1 MKGSDPSRRRFV
13 AALGAAAAGALI
25 PKGARPEGFATRPIP
40 STGETIPAIGLG
52 TSGPFNAGSSGD
64 SKDRLRT
71 VLSEFHRLGGRVV
84 DTSPMYGNA
93 EEAVGTLAAEKGIGG
108 SLYLA
113 TKVWTTGREAGVR
126 QMKDSLRLLR
136 RERLDLIQV
145 HNLIDAKTHLAT
157 LAAWKREGR
166 VRHLGITHWRI
177 PAFADLE
184 RWMKAARP
192 DFVQLP
198 YSVAERE
205 AEARLLPLAADLGIA
220 VLVNRPFE
228 DGALFRRVRGMK
240 VPEWAPEAGCASWAQ
255 LFLKFLL
262 GHPAVTCAIPAT
274 GNPAHLADNMGAG
287 RGPALSEEHRKRL
300 AAIVRG

>member
-13 AALGAAAAGALI
+13 AALGAAAAGAFL
-25 PKGARPEGFATRPIP
+25 PKGARPEGFETRPIP

-52 TSGPFNAGSSGD
+52 TSGPFNAGSSGLAT
-64 SKDRLRT
+64 DRLRK

-93 EEAVGTLAAEKGIGG
+93 EEAVGTLAAEAGIGG

-113 TKVWTTGREAGVR
+113 TKVWTTGREAGIR
-126 QMKDSLRLLR
+126 QMKDSFRLLR
-136 RERLDLIQV
+136 REQLDLIQV
-145 HNLIDAKTHLAT
+145 HNLIDAETHLAT
-157 LAAWKREGR
+157 LAAWKKEGR
-166 VRHLGITHWRI
+166 VRHLGITHWKSF
-177 PAFADLE
+177 AFGDLE

-198 YSVAERE
+198 YSVSERE

-228 DGALFRRVRGMK
+228 DGALFGRVRGMT

-287 RGPALSEEHRKRL
+287 RGPALSEEHRERL